1 MALTPYPAKTPLV
14 GPDQLINQ
22 PHWSQWLN
30 ALRAVVNGT
39 PGNAMP
45 VAFANLPQPV
55 TGMIVVVTDAMT
67 NAWGDVVAGGG
78 LLTVAA
84 FYNGSNWTVMGK

>member
-1 MALTPYPAKTPLV
+1 
-14 GPDQLINQ
+14 
-22 PHWSQWLN
+22 
-30 ALRAVVNGT
+30 
-39 PGNAMP
+39 
-45 VAFANLPQPV
+45 
-55 TGMIVVVTDAMT
+55 MT